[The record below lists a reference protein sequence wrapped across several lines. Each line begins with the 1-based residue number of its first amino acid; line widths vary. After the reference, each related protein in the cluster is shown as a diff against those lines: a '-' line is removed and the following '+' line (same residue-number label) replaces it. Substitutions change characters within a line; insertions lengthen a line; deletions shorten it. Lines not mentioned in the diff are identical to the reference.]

1 MIIAICISATLG
13 CCFGF
18 LLCAILTASHKS
30 EERDNRK

>member
-1 MIIAICISATLG
+1 MVNFCIGMIIG